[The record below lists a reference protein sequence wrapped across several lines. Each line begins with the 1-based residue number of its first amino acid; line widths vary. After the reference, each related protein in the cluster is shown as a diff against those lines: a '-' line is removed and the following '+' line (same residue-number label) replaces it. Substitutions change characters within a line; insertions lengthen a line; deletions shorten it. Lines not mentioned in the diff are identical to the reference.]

1 MAKLEGFLKV
11 AVVNYGGYSDY
22 HYAVYDDGVDYQV
35 GDTVVTSTNGY
46 TVAKIKEIVSLEEA
60 TKRFNKNITAE
71 IIGRVDTTAY
81 DKRVEQRKEKE
92 KLKKEMDKRKKEL
105 QKKLDDE
112 YYASKDETYAEMLRQ
127 YESL

>member
-1 MAKLEGFLKV
+1 MAKLEGFSKV

-22 HYAVYDDGVDYQV
+22 HFAIYEDGVDYQV
-35 GDTVVTSTNGY
+35 GDMVVVSNGSTP
-46 TVAKIKEIVSLEEA
+46 AKIKEIIDVNEA
-60 TKRFNKNITAE
+60 TARFNKNITAE

-92 KLKKEMDKRKKEL
+92 KIKKEMDKRKKEL

-112 YYASKDETYAEMLRQ
+112 YYASKDDVYAEMLRK
-127 YESL
+127 YESM

>member
-1 MAKLEGFLKV
+1 MAKLEGFSKV

-35 GDTVVTSTNGY
+35 GDTVVISTNGH
-46 TVAKIKEIVSLEEA
+46 TVAKIKEIISLEEA
-60 TKRFNKNITAE
+60 TKKFNKDITAE

-81 DKRVEQRKEKE
+81 NKRVEQRKEKE
-92 KLKKEMDKRKKEL
+92 KLKKELDKRKKEI

-112 YYASKDETYAEMLRQ
+112 YYASKDETYAEMLRR

>member
-1 MAKLEGFLKV
+1 MTKLEGFSKV
-11 AVVNYGGYSDY
+11 AVVNYGGYTDY
-22 HYAVYDDGVDYQV
+22 HFAIYDDGVNYQV
-35 GDTVVTSTNGY
+35 GDMIIASNGSTP
-46 TVAKIKEIVSLEEA
+46 AKIKEIINIDEA
-60 TKRFNKNITAE
+60 TARFNKNITSE

-92 KLKKEMDKRKKEL
+92 KLKKELDKRKKEI

-112 YYASKDETYAEMLRQ
+112 YYASKDETYAEMLRK

>member
-1 MAKLEGFLKV
+1 MAKLEGFSKV

-46 TVAKIKEIVSLEEA
+46 TVAKIKEIISLEEA
-60 TKRFNKNITAE
+60 TDRFNKNITAE

-92 KLKKEMDKRKKEL
+92 KLKKEMDKRKKEI